1 MAATLIVG
9 SNDGPIVSYSLNGN
23 TLSQISSN
31 SDSTAASWQT
41 ITPNFIY
48 SVSETGG
55 TDPGTITAYTISNGV
70 LKKVGSDKGLPGPV
84 SIAVADGGSMLVS
97 AA

>member
-23 TLSQISSN
+23 TLTPIA
-31 SDSTAASWQT
+31 STNGVASSWQT
-41 ITPNFIY
+41 ITPNFVF

-55 TDPGTITAYTISNGV
+55 TDPGTITAYTISNGI
-70 LKKVGSDKGLPGPV
+70 LKKVGSATGLPGPV
-84 SIAVADGGSMLVS
+84 NIAVAESGSTLIS